1 MFNYCEKHEYNP
13 KSECWNLFW
22 IIYTVLET
30 SLCCLSKS
38 ITKSG
43 CPFKISLQFCKN
55 TAEIKLAI
63 PQSFVIKV
71 CMHTLT
77 HSLYICQKNTN
88 VTLQSLVKH
97 KGTAFSV
104 VLWNNGFNRTGI
116 SSSERPDVSCL
127 YLNNFSKKYL

>member
-1 MFNYCEKHEYNP
+1 MFNYCEKHAFNP

-30 SLCCLSKS
+30 SLCYLSKS

-43 CPFKISLQFCKN
+43 CPFKLSLQFCKN

-63 PQSFVIKV
+63 PQSFVIKI

-104 VLWNNGFNRTGI
+104 VCETMGSTGQ
-116 SSSERPDVSCL
+116 ELAAQRPAVSCL